1 MDRVDAKLAQAVVLL
16 DRQYLLTD
24 HLIETRSHVF
34 REFERA
40 IEETQQ
46 TFDHVLDIYNYVFAL
61 IDHLVRYEKIAFV
74 LPRLNQ
80 KTAEYRA
87 LSDAMGDI
95 KDIRDQLQH
104 INNDIENDYRGPLL
118 GAVCWVSA
126 QRQFIASFH
135 DIGRPRSSPGII
147 LDTRTGTYAQQF
159 CYVYNDKYHDLGR
172 AIDGVRTFN
181 KFVNSQVRVEVDGKQ
196 YDPKDH
202 FAAICIELRIPAED
216 LTKART

>member
-1 MDRVDAKLAQAVVLL
+1 MDRIDAKLAQAVVLL

-24 HLIETRSHVF
+24 HLIDTRGCVL
-34 REFERA
+34 REFEHA
-40 IEETQQ
+40 IEEKQQ
-46 TFDHVLDIYNYVFAL
+46 ALNHVLDVYNYVFAL

-95 KDIRDQLQH
+95 KDIRNQLQH
-104 INNDIENDYRGPLL
+104 INNDIENDHTGPLL
-118 GAVCWVSA
+118 GAVCWVSGR
-126 QRQFIASFH
+126 RQFIASFH
-135 DIGRPRSSPGII
+135 DLGRTRSSPGIV
-147 LDTRTGTYAQQF
+147 LDTRTGTYAQEF

-172 AIDGVRTFN
+172 AIDSVRTFN
-181 KFVNSQVRVEVDGKQ
+181 KFVNSCVRVEVDGKQ

-202 FAAICIELRIPAED
+202 FAALCIELRMPPED
-216 LTKART
+216 LTKACT

>member
-1 MDRVDAKLAQAVVLL
+1 MDRIDAKLVQAVVLL
-16 DRQYLLTD
+16 DRQYLLMD
-24 HLIETRSHVF
+24 HLIVTRGHVL

-40 IEETQQ
+40 IEEKQQ
-46 TFDHVLDIYNYVFAL
+46 ALDHVLDVYNYVFAL

-87 LSDAMGDI
+87 LGDAMGGI
-95 KDIRDQLQH
+95 KDIRNQLQH
-104 INNDIENDYRGPLL
+104 INSKIENDYSGPLL
-118 GAVCWVSA
+118 GTVCWVSG

-147 LDTRTGTYAQQF
+147 LDTRTGTYAQEF

-181 KFVNSQVRVEVDGKQ
+181 KFVNSRVRVKVDGKQ

-202 FAAICIELRIPAED
+202 FAAICIELRMPPDD
-216 LTKART
+216 LTKACT

>member
-1 MDRVDAKLAQAVVLL
+1 MDKIDAKLVQAVVLL
-16 DRQYLLTD
+16 NRQYLLTN
-24 HLIETRSHVF
+24 HLVVTRGRVL
-34 REFERA
+34 REFEHA
-40 IEETQQ
+40 IEEKRQAL
-46 TFDHVLDIYNYVFAL
+46 DHVLDVYNYVFAL

-87 LSDAMGDI
+87 LGDAMGDI

-104 INNDIENDYRGPLL
+104 INNDIENDYTGPLL
-118 GAVCWVSA
+118 GAVCWVSG
-126 QRQFIASFH
+126 QRQLIASFH

-147 LDTRTGTYAQQF
+147 FDTRTGTYAQEF

-172 AIDGVRTFN
+172 AIEGVRTFN
-181 KFVNSQVRVEVDGKQ
+181 DFVNSQVRVEVDGKQ

-202 FAAICIELRIPAED
+202 FAALCIELRIPPED
-216 LTKART
+216 LTKASI

>member
-1 MDRVDAKLAQAVVLL
+1 MDRIDAKLAQAVVLL
-16 DRQYLLTD
+16 NRQYLLTD
-24 HLIETRSHVF
+24 QLIKTRSHVL
-34 REFERA
+34 REFEHA
-40 IEETQQ
+40 IEEKRQAL
-46 TFDHVLDIYNYVFAL
+46 DHVLDVYNYVFAL

-80 KTAEYRA
+80 KAAEYRA
-87 LSDAMGDI
+87 LGDAMGDI

-104 INNDIENDYRGPLL
+104 INNDIENDYTGPLL
-118 GAVCWVSA
+118 GAICWLSG

-147 LDTRTGTYAQQF
+147 LDTRTGTYAQEF

-172 AIDGVRTFN
+172 AIEGLRTFN
-181 KFVNSQVRVEVDGKQ
+181 KFVNSGVRVEVDGKQ

-202 FAAICIELRIPAED
+202 FLAIYIEI
-216 LTKART
+216 K

>member
-1 MDRVDAKLAQAVVLL
+1 MDRIDAKLVQAVVLL
-16 DRQYLLTD
+16 DRQYLLMD
-24 HLIETRSHVF
+24 HLIVTRGHVL

-40 IEETQQ
+40 IEEKQQ
-46 TFDHVLDIYNYVFAL
+46 ALDYVLDVYNYVFAL

-87 LSDAMGDI
+87 LGDAMGGI
-95 KDIRDQLQH
+95 KDIRNQLQH
-104 INNDIENDYRGPLL
+104 INSKIENDYSGPLL
-118 GAVCWVSA
+118 GTVCWVSG

-147 LDTRTGTYAQQF
+147 LDTRTGTYAQEF

-181 KFVNSQVRVEVDGKQ
+181 KFVNSRVRVKVDGKQ

-202 FAAICIELRIPAED
+202 FAAICIELRMPPDD
-216 LTKART
+216 LTKACT